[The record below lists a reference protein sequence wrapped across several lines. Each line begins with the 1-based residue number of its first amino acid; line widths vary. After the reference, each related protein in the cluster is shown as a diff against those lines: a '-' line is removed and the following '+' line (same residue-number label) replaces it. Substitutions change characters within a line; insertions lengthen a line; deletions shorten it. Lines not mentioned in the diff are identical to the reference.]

1 MNYNKCRKEQKEVMI
16 AFDRQGFLL
25 LLLSAFVIVPGIFA
39 QTPGEYWE
47 NEAVFEENKEA
58 GHATYVPY
66 PSVQAMMEDTEFFE
80 TPWVAPKSAYYLS
93 LNGIWK
99 FNLVDEPSLRPR
111 DFYAENFDA
120 SSWNDI
126 EVPSNWEM
134 EGYDQPIYSNVEYP
148 HANTPPYIRRR
159 TNCNGW
165 AYGFQW
171 DCYGYGVNPVGSYIR
186 TFDLPE
192 DWQGKRLFLHFGGIY
207 SAAYVWLN
215 GEYVGY
221 TQGANNDHEFDITAY
236 AKPGAV
242 NKLAV
247 QVFRWSDGSYLE
259 CQDMFRMSGLYRDVY
274 VFATPETFVRDHYIT
289 SKLNAPDYTSGSL
302 NVQLMVNNRSS
313 EPATVKASVEL
324 LNPDNSVKHTFGQQV
339 LNSLAPGAEQ
349 RLDFS
354 TTLTGLDLWSAEIP
368 NLYTVVV
375 KLLDSNDN
383 ELEAFST
390 KYGFREIEQKDK
402 TVYIN
407 GQKVFFKG
415 ANRHDTHPLY
425 GRAVPVESM
434 LQDVKMFKQN
444 NLNTIR
450 TSHYPNAAKMYA
462 MFDYFGLYVM
472 DEADIECHAN
482 TGLSNQRSWAPA
494 FVDRAERMVLR
505 DRNHPSVIFWS
516 LGNESGAGSN
526 FRDTYDAVRALD
538 ERLIHYEGQGVWTYS
553 DLTSNMYPTLDDLR
567 TLDANSGENRPH
579 FVCEYA
585 HAMGN
590 AIGNLKEYWDL
601 IEGSEHIIGGCIWD
615 WVDQAIYHPDEIK
628 SGAIKGFYT
637 GYDFPGPHQGNFCSN
652 GIVTPDRKE
661 SAKLQEVKH
670 VYQYVKIADLDTDN
684 QTVKITN
691 AYNFLDLNVFNVLW
705 ELLCNGAV
713 KQEGKITDFAL
724 AAGQSRNL
732 SIPYLDIEPG
742 AGEYLLNIKFVLK
755 EATPWCDAGH
765 VLAQEQFIVQER
777 PDLPKI
783 DAAALQENMLVA
795 TANGKTIIHGEDF
808 SFVFDASGFL
818 ESIRYGQNEII
829 HNGNGPKYDNHR
841 YIENDLYKTSTTN
854 VSATGMNM
862 QITQGSETNA
872 KEVVINAGF
881 VANGMCNYTI
891 VYTIYA
897 NGTMDM
903 EVVYQPFGTTLRRM
917 GLSMQLT
924 PGLENVEY
932 YARGPK
938 ANYVDRKTGAF
949 LGVYNTT
956 VTDMHEVYVKP
967 QTMGNREDVRYV
979 KFTDKA
985 GTGFLMET
993 EGRVNFSALHFTD
1006 SDLMNAS
1013 HDWELK
1019 PRQETILHLDYMQR
1033 GVGNASCNNVQ
1044 PLSQY
1049 EIPASGTYSHK
1060 IRFSPI
1066 ASETEGYSV
1075 PTGNLG
1081 TSAYLASLVTTGAK
1095 ENDIVYQAS
1104 KAPEMLYNR
1113 IVSAMIVEQ
1122 GTSVDVQTKW
1132 AGDLSQANVKVW
1144 VDWNR
1149 DYVFDETET
1158 LAIHTDGRV
1167 LLSVSETTEIG
1178 VYRVRIVV
1186 DTGETILPDGPVQSG
1201 LVYDVSFSVVNPALP
1216 VEYCVPTGTMHP
1228 DGDAYLASA
1237 TTTGANVNLAYTCNT
1252 TPSAFYQLIDG
1263 KIEVL
1268 RGQSFTLHLVA
1279 NDLGGYSTSQ
1289 IYQDLRYNTAV
1300 LYADWD
1306 ADGVFEKVNSWGD
1319 VPPSNIIAGNY
1330 DIVMNMDVELTVPA
1344 DAAFAT
1350 SRLRVI
1356 YNNAWQSF
1364 PDACAT
1370 NVMEGMAYDMPITV
1384 KDVSTGLSGLDAND
1398 CYFTPNPFSD
1408 VLLFRVNDAGR
1419 YALDCY
1425 NAQGQLVLRQDFLL
1439 AKGQSYPIHMTT
1451 GANGL
1456 YVVRIWKDGIP
1467 IGKKCLLKQ

>member
-1 MNYNKCRKEQKEVMI
+1 MRL
-16 AFDRQGFLL
+16 FDRGIFLTT
-25 LLLSAFVIVPGIFA
+25 LSMFVFASGIFA

-47 NEAVFEENKEA
+47 NETIFEENKEA

-80 TPWVAPKSAYYLS
+80 TPWVTPKSAFYLS
-93 LNGIWK
+93 LNGTWK
-99 FNLVDEPSLRPR
+99 FNLVDEPSLRPL
-111 DFYAENFDA
+111 DFYAESFDA
-120 SSWNDI
+120 SSWDDI

-134 EGYDQPIYSNVEYP
+134 KGYDYPIYSNVEYP
-148 HANTPPYIRRR
+148 HANNPPYIQRR

-171 DCYGYGVNPVGSYIR
+171 DCNAYGVNPVGSYIR

-192 DWQGKRLFLHFGGIY
+192 NWQGKRLFLHFGGIY

-215 GEYVGY
+215 GQYVGY
-221 TQGANNDHEFDITAY
+221 TQGANNDHEFDITDY
-236 AKPGAV
+236 ARPGAA
-242 NKLAV
+242 NTLAV

-289 SKLNAPDYTSGSL
+289 SELSAPDYTSGSL
-302 NVQLMVNNRSS
+302 NVQLTVNNRSS

-324 LNPDNSVKHTFGQQV
+324 LNPDNSVKHTFEQQI
-339 LNSLAPGAEQ
+339 LNSLAPGTEQ
-349 RLDFS
+349 QLEFS
-354 TTLTGLDLWSAEIP
+354 TALTGLDLWSAEIP

-375 KLLDSNDN
+375 KLTDSGNN

-402 TVYIN
+402 AVYVN
-407 GQKVFFKG
+407 GRKVFFKG

-482 TGLSNQRSWAPA
+482 TGLSSQRSWAPA

-538 ERLIHYEGQGVWTYS
+538 ERLIHYEGQGTWTYS
-553 DLTSNMYPTLDDLR
+553 DLTSNMYPTLDALR
-567 TLDANSGENRPH
+567 SLDANSSENRPH

-652 GIVTPDRKE
+652 GIVTPDRNPG
-661 SAKLQEVKH
+661 AKLQEVKH
-670 VYQYVKIADLDTDN
+670 VYQYVKIADLNTDN
-684 QTVKITN
+684 KTVKITN
-691 AYNFLDLNVFNVLW
+691 AYNFLDLNVFNVVW
-705 ELLCNGAV
+705 EILCNGVV

-724 AAGQSRNL
+724 AAGQSQNL
-732 SIPYLDIEPG
+732 AIPYADIEPE

-755 EATPWCDAGH
+755 EATPWCEAGH
-765 VLAQEQFIVQER
+765 VLAQEQFIVHER
-777 PDLPKI
+777 PDLPQI
-783 DAAALQENMLVA
+783 DAAALPENMLVT
-795 TANGKTIIHGEDF
+795 TANGTTTVQGEDF
-808 SFVFDASGFL
+808 SFVFDANGFL
-818 ESIRYGQNEII
+818 ESMRYGGNEII
-829 HNGNGPKYDNHR
+829 HDGNGPKYDNHR
-841 YIENDLYKTSTTN
+841 YIENDLYTNTTTN
-854 VSATGMNM
+854 VNATGMDVEV
-862 QITQGSETNA
+862 TQGSKASA
-872 KEVVINAGF
+872 KEVVVKAGF
-881 VANGMCNYTI
+881 QANGMCNYTI
-891 VYTIYA
+891 AYTIYA

-917 GLSMQLT
+917 GLSMQLAS
-924 PGLENVEY
+924 GLENVEY
-932 YARGPK
+932 YARGPQ

-949 LGVYNTT
+949 LGLYNTT

-979 KFTDKA
+979 KFTDDN
-985 GTGFLMET
+985 GNGFLMET

-1006 SDLMNAS
+1006 SDLMNAD
-1013 HDWELK
+1013 HDWELE
-1019 PRQETILHLDYMQR
+1019 PRKETVLHLDYMQR
-1033 GVGNASCNNVQ
+1033 GIGNASCSGVQ

-1049 EIPASGTYSHK
+1049 EIPTSGTYSHT
-1060 IRFSPI
+1060 IRFSRI
-1066 ASETEGYSV
+1066 SANEEGYSV
-1075 PTGNLG
+1075 PTGNSG
-1081 TSAYLASLVTTGAK
+1081 TTYLSRLVTTGAR
-1095 ENDIVYQAS
+1095 ENNIAYQSSAI
-1104 KAPEMLYNR
+1104 PENVYNR
-1113 IVSAMIVEQ
+1113 IASSMVAEK
-1122 GTSVDVQTKW
+1122 GTSVYVQTSW
-1132 AGDLSQANVKVW
+1132 VGDLLQANVKAW
-1144 VDWNR
+1144 VDWNH
-1149 DYVFDETET
+1149 DYEFDDTET
-1158 LAIHTDGRV
+1158 IALETDGSATLPV
-1167 LLSVSETTEIG
+1167 PDTAEAGI
-1178 VYRVRIVV
+1178 YRARIVV
-1186 DTGETILPDGPVQSG
+1186 DAAKTVLPDGPVQSG
-1201 LVYDVSFSVVNPALP
+1201 FVYDVSFSVVDVIPP
-1216 VEYCVPTGTMHP
+1216 VEYCVPAGSMHP
-1228 DGDAYLASA
+1228 DGNAYLVSV
-1237 TTTGANVNLAYTCNT
+1237 TTTGATRNMSYTCNT
-1252 TPSAFYQLIDG
+1252 TPDAFYQLIDD

-1268 RGQSFTLHLVA
+1268 RGQSFVLHLVA

-1289 IYQDLRYNTAV
+1289 VYQDLRYNTAI
-1300 LYADWD
+1300 LYADWN
-1306 ADGVFEKVNSWGD
+1306 ADGEFEKAGSWGD
-1319 VPPSNIIAGNY
+1319 VPPSNVIAGNY

-1344 DAAFAT
+1344 DAALAT

-1370 NVMEGMAYDMPITV
+1370 NVKEGMAYDIPVTV
-1384 KDVSTGLSGLDAND
+1384 QEVSTGFQNPNAGS
-1398 CYFTPNPFSD
+1398 CRFVPNPFSD
-1408 VLLFRVNDAGR
+1408 MLLFSVNEAGH
-1419 YALDCY
+1419 YVLECY
-1425 NAQGQLVLRQDFLL
+1425 NSQGQLVSRQNHSLGQ
-1439 AKGQSYPIHMTT
+1439 GQSVPVSIGTPAT
-1451 GANGL
+1451 GL
-1456 YVVRIWKDGIP
+1456 YLIRLWKNGFPAGNFSI
-1467 IGKKCLLKQ
+1467 LKQ